1 MDPRDKLF
9 TVIFSGFMLIMLL
22 SLFIILTGCAQP
34 IENDLMGIRV

>member
-1 MDPRDKLF
+1 MYPRDKLF

-34 IENDLMGIRV
+34 IEATEGIRV

>member
-34 IENDLMGIRV
+34 IETTGGIRV

>member
-9 TVIFSGFMLIMLL
+9 TVIFSGVMLIMLL

-34 IENDLMGIRV
+34 IEATEGIRV

>member
-22 SLFIILTGCAQP
+22 SLFMILTGCAQP
-34 IENDLMGIRV
+34 MDATGGIRV

>member
-34 IENDLMGIRV
+34 IETTGGIRA

>member
-34 IENDLMGIRV
+34 IEATEGIRV

>member
-34 IENDLMGIRV
+34 IEATGGIRV

>member
-9 TVIFSGFMLIMLL
+9 TIIFSGFMLIMLL

-34 IENDLMGIRV
+34 IEATGGIRV